1 MKFFTR
7 RTMAV
12 LPLLFLFSR
21 TANAQ
26 RRSVRGIVMDQ
37 RGRPL
42 RGASVKLKS
51 LPTLQIRS
59 YISEKDGGYRFQ
71 RLNPDWDYELKADFE
86 GESSHTERLDR
97 FASTFEVV
105 VNLRIEL
112 PLQHDAVQ
120 CLSDRRHFVQLFP
133 LRSNTV

>member
-1 MKFFTR
+1 
-7 RTMAV
+7 MAV

-42 RGASVKLKS
+42 QGASVKLKS
-51 LPTLQIRS
+51 LPTLEIRS
-59 YISEKDGGYRFQ
+59 HISEKDGGYHFQ

-97 FASTFEVV
+97 FASAFEVV
-105 VNLRIEL
+105 ANLRIEL
-112 PLQHDAVQ
+112 PLQHGAVQ
-120 CLSDRRHFVQLFP
+120 CLSDPKRLCTTFCSQV
-133 LRSNTV
+133 